1 MCGLIGYIGLGKKEN
16 LAKRLLIA
24 GQRRGTHATG
34 YIEITRDDGFILSK
48 KAISAKDFT
57 EKFSLTSK
65 AVTFLGHTRYATC
78 GDPTNSRQAHPF
90 NAQRYALMHNGWLS
104 QTDWR
109 MLERRF
115 GIRSPNGVDSE
126 MFLSFVEKYGSIDIL
141 RDEMLP
147 LVSDSSRYMLI
158 IYDKLAKRLHF
169 MKDNQQ
175 DFCFTKLDQGGII
188 YASTESILLN
198 ASEKYL
204 DLNPEIL
211 RFSSFTH
218 LEISPF
224 TGEIVS
230 RNSIVN
236 QKKLILSF

>member
-1 MCGLIGYIGLGKKEN
+1 MCGLIGYVGLGKREN
-16 LAKRLLIA
+16 LARKLLIS

-34 YIEITRDDGFILSK
+34 YIEVRKDGGLLLAK
-48 KAISAKDFT
+48 KAVSAKDFT
-57 EKFSLTSK
+57 ENFSLTSK

-78 GDPTNSRQAHPF
+78 GDPTNSKQAHPF

-109 MLERRF
+109 MFERRF

-126 MFLSFVEKYGSIDIL
+126 MFLSFLEKYGEIDIL

-147 LVSDSSRYMLI
+147 LVSESSRYMLI
-158 IYDKLAKRLHF
+158 IYDKQLKRLHF

-175 DFCFTKLDQGGII
+175 DFCFTKLAQGGFI
-188 YASTESILLN
+188 YASTEAILLN

-204 DLNPEIL
+204 DINPQIL
-211 RFSSFTH
+211 RFNPFTH
-218 LEISPF
+218 WEINPYN
-224 TGEIVS
+224 GEILS

-236 QKKLILSF
+236 QKKLILAV